1 MWGPKCGVRN
11 RMPTPEEIDWK
22 VVSEVRASKRR
33 TQVLKALQQQP
44 MLNGELADNLGLSTA
59 WVRQQVKWLIDNGLV
74 EDLTEDKHNYKIY
87 GITDKG
93 EKIADHL

>member
-87 GITDKG
+87 GITDEG